1 MTNEEISFN
10 TKKTLSKALKSRVEH
25 MPFDKIKVSH
35 LIKDCNITRS
45 TFYYHFRDIYE
56 LLEWIFEFEAII
68 PLKELQNIDN
78 FDESL
83 SVFMDYL
90 KKNSIL
96 FISAYNSM
104 GRDIMHR
111 SILKHIRQIVE
122 KFSVMISDKAIEK
135 VYFDFIFDFYSR
147 AYISLLLDWLVSGMK
162 ISPKEMLDL
171 LDKTMKG
178 CMELS
183 LERASEAH
191 TN

>member
-10 TKKTLSKALKSRVEH
+10 TKKNLSEALKSRVEH

-45 TFYYHFRDIYE
+45 TFYYHFSDIYE

-68 PLKELQNIDN
+68 PLKELHDIDS

-83 SVFMDYL
+83 SIFMDYL
-90 KKNSIL
+90 RLNNTL

-111 SILKHIRQIVE
+111 FVFKNIRQIVE
-122 KFSVMISDKAIEK
+122 KFTLLLSDKAIEK
-135 VYFDFIFDFYSR
+135 VYFDFIVNFYSR
-147 AYISLLLDWLVSGMK
+147 AYISLLLDWLISGMK

-183 LERASEAH
+183 LERASTIQH
-191 TN
+191 